1 MIVLLY
7 ILSKHEPRRH
17 HTSDQFDDSP
27 NRVPPD
33 HQKMHLCLEGS
44 FVDENA
50 DLEVMGTNQ
59 TAIALGFQKYSAR
72 QTGIYTVIH
81 LLVVDVSCVF

>member
-27 NRVPPD
+27 DRVPPD

-59 TAIALGFQKYSAR
+59 TDIALGFQKDSAR
-72 QTGIYTVIH
+72 QRGI
-81 LLVVDVSCVF
+81 

>member
-44 FVDENA
+44 FVDEIA

-59 TAIALGFQKYSAR
+59 TDIALGFQKDSAR
-72 QTGIYTVIH
+72 QRGI
-81 LLVVDVSCVF
+81 